1 MNKKTLCAS
10 AFALALV
17 VPLSAQ
23 AEPID
28 GATAARS
35 WLNLLDQSSA
45 GACWATPSATKE
57 DGVSAVHSL
66 AVVKAFR
73 GRFGE
78 LVERAVAAEENSKSV
93 PGMPDGNYKILSFN
107 SVFTHKS
114 DVTEAVILSKVA
126 GDWQVSGYCI
136 R

>member
-1 MNKKTLCAS
+1 MIKKSVCAS
-10 AFALALV
+10 AFALDLV
-17 VPLSAQ
+17 MPLSVQ
-23 AEPID
+23 AEPVD

-35 WLNLLDQSSA
+35 WLSLLDQSTA

-57 DGVSAVHSL
+57 DGVSTDHLL

-73 GRFGE
+73 SRFGE
-78 LVERAVAAEENSKSV
+78 PVRRTVAAEENSKSV
-93 PGMPDGNYKILSFN
+93 PGMPDGNYKILSFKT
-107 SVFTHKS
+107 VFTSKS

-126 GDWQVSGYCI
+126 QDWQVSGYCI

>member
-1 MNKKTLCAS
+1 MIKKSVCAS

-17 VPLSAQ
+17 MPLSVQ
-23 AEPID
+23 AEPVD

-35 WLNLLDQSSA
+35 WLSLLDQSTA
-45 GACWATPSATKE
+45 GACWATPTAAKE

-66 AVVKAFR
+66 AIVQAFR

-78 LVERAVAAEENSKSV
+78 PVERAIAAEENSKSV

-114 DVTEAVILSKVA
+114 DVIEAVILSKVA